1 MTSSLLMSNTT
12 GFWNK
17 TGEAVRADGWYGNI
31 DGLHTM
37 SIYVS
42 SLLGRVYL
50 EGSLAE
56 KPEDSDWFTIQI
68 PGQDHEY
75 IQYPRA
81 SSNEENGGETSVTA
95 YNFTFNLTWVR
106 LRLDRSYIA
115 EPPLD
120 QYADY
125 GLVVKALL
133 NS

>member
-17 TGEAVRADGWYGNI
+17 TGDAVRADGWYGNV

-42 SLLGRVYL
+42 NFRGRVYL

-56 KPEDSDWFTIQI
+56 KPEETDWFPIQLPELDNI
-68 PGQDHEY
+68 Y
-75 IQYPRA
+75 IQYPIGTPTG
-81 SSNEENGGETSVTA
+81 ENGGDTSVTA

-106 LRLDRSYIA
+106 MRMDRSYIA
-115 EPPLD
+115 EPALD
-120 QYADY
+120 QYATY